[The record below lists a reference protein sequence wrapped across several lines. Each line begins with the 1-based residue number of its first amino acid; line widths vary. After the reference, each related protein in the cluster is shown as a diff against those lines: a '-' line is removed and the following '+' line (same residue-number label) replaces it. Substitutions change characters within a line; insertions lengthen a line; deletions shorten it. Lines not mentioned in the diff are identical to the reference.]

1 MTADA
6 LAQVIPLQI
15 FFLKHVYPLAGQA
28 DTTF

>member
-6 LAQVIPLQI
+6 LAQVIPLQS
-15 FFLKHVYPLAGQA
+15 FLLKHVYPLAGQA